1 MKEKK
6 MKVIGFLKYGGWII
20 ALCILFVLVRFPL
33 QAQAAKTL
41 PTVEM
46 LSATFPSQN
55 LPEDGS
61 SVTLVSIP
69 FSVAAPAK
77 LQVTSLIDAQFGS
90 GGCCGQGG
98 PVVTETCSLVLD
110 SSTTLFT
117 TTWASNATL
126 PASLSMTTTESGV
139 ATGSHVLSVQCTG
152 STDTGSPGE
161 AVLARSGGT
170 SLLVV
175 SGV

>member
-1 MKEKK
+1 MKR
-6 MKVIGFLKYGGWII
+6 IGLLKYGGWIV
-20 ALCILFVLVRFPL
+20 AVCILVILVRFPL

-41 PTVEM
+41 PSVET
-46 LSATFPSQN
+46 LNGTFSSQN

-61 SVTLVSIP
+61 TLTLVRIP
-69 FSVAAPAK
+69 FSVVAPAK
-77 LQVTSLIDAQFGS
+77 LQITSLIDAQFGG

-98 PVVTETCSLVLD
+98 TVVTETCSLVLD

-117 TTWASNATL
+117 TAWSSNASL
-126 PASLSMTTTESGV
+126 PASLSMT
-139 ATGSHVLSVQCTG
+139 ATDSDVPAGSHVLTVQCTG

-161 AVLARSGGT
+161 TVLARSGGT
-170 SLLVV
+170 SLLVI